1 MFKLVF
7 VDMDGTFLDSN
18 KAVCPRNKNVMD
30 LAACHGVQFVPC
42 TGRNVNGIPAEMVD
56 HPAVRYAVCCNG
68 ALIRD
73 VRTGKILHEVDLGKD
88 VVRGLY
94 DKLKD
99 LPITFDIFADG
110 KIYTFDDRWDY
121 IDRMECDE
129 PTRRQLKSFR
139 VRYRGDFEQL
149 MGECGNICRIN
160 VFFLDDES
168 KRRVWGVVDADP
180 ALRRAS
186 SLPSNIEITHK
197 EAHKGAALAWLC
209 GHLGVDVSD
218 AVAFGDGDNDL
229 SMIRAAGDG
238 VAMANAIPEVLAAA
252 DHVTSSCDE
261 AGVAAYLEPILV
273 TPCTN

>member
-1 MFKLVF
+1 MLKLVF

-18 KAVCPRNKNVMD
+18 KAVCPRNKDVMD
-30 LAACHGVQFVPC
+30 LAARLGIQFVPC

-56 HPAVRYAVCCNG
+56 HAAVRYAVCCNG

-73 VRTGKILHEVDLGKD
+73 VRTGEILHEVDLDKD
-88 VVRGLY
+88 TVRGLF
-94 DKLKD
+94 KELED
-99 LPITFDIFADG
+99 LPITFDLFADG
-110 KIYTFDDRWDY
+110 KIYTLDDRWDC
-121 IDRMECDE
+121 IDQMECDE

-139 VRYRGDFEQL
+139 VRYDGTFEQL
-149 MGECGNICRIN
+149 MEECGNICRIN
-160 VFFLDDES
+160 IFVLDDES
-168 KRRVWGVVDADP
+168 KRRAWGVVDANP
-180 ALRRAS
+180 MLRRS
-186 SLPSNIEITHK
+186 TSLPSNIEITHK

-209 GHLGVDVSD
+209 RHLGVDVAD

-261 AGVAAYLEPILV
+261 AGVAAYLEPILSAMA
-273 TPCTN
+273 

>member
-1 MFKLVF
+1 MLKLAF

-18 KAVCPRNKNVMD
+18 KAVCPRNKDVMD
-30 LAACHGVQFVPC
+30 LAARLGIQFVPC
-42 TGRNVNGIPAEMVD
+42 TGRNVNGIPPEMAD

-73 VRTGKILHEVDLGKD
+73 IRANEIVREISLDKG
-88 VVRGLY
+88 VVRALY
-94 DKLKD
+94 RELKD

-121 IDRMECDE
+121 IDQMECDE

-139 VRYRGDFEQL
+139 VRYDGDFEQL
-149 MGECGNICRIN
+149 MGECGDICRIN

-168 KRRVWGVVDADP
+168 KRRVWGAVDADP
-180 ALRRAS
+180 ALRRSS

-209 GHLGVDVSD
+209 RHLGVDVAD

-229 SMIRAAGDG
+229 SMIRMAGDG

-261 AGVAAYLEPILV
+261 AGVAAYLEPILSAMA
-273 TPCTN
+273 